1 MIAGLVRQ
9 QGLAEQEHVAHDAFD
24 QRHGVV
30 AGFRH
35 DDGSAPAPL
44 RPGVVVFAA
53 EVDAEVAGG
62 LCMGWV

>member
-1 MIAGLVRQ
+1 VIT
-9 QGLAEQEHVAHDAFD
+9 
-24 QRHGVV
+24 GVV

-35 DDGSAPAPL
+35 DDGSAAAPL